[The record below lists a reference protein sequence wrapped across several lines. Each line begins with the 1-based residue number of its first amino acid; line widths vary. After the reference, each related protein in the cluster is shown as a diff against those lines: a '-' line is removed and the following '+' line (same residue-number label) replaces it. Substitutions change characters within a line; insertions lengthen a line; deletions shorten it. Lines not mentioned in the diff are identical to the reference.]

1 MACTRPINGYR
12 SPSGKFF
19 TTPYPGSTFMQVPC
33 GQCVNCRLNHS
44 REWAIRCT
52 HEAQMWDQNCFI
64 TLTYNDENL
73 PEGGTLVRK
82 HLTDFFK
89 RLRKHFTGRTI
100 RYFACGEYGSKLQRP
115 HYHVILF
122 NLDFEDKRLYKH
134 GDFPLY
140 NSDTLSRLWPMGFS
154 VLAGFSFESAAYTAR
169 YCVKKITG
177 QKAESHYNGRTPA
190 AALTLLAVYGLAG
203 FGYIITATYLP
214 LFLSGSLVEFDP
226 VQVWAVFGLAA
237 VPSCFFWHRLV
248 HRYGYSRSFWL
259 NLILQAIGVLLPVIS
274 HNLVLC
280 LASALLVGFTF
291 MGTVTIALPEAR
303 RLAGVVSF
311 NMISAM
317 TAVYGI
323 GQIAGPLV
331 AGELYS
337 LTGSFNPSL
346 VVAALCLFAAGN
358 LVLFS
363 STPIPFLRRTSDE
376 NESADD

>member
-177 QKAESHYNGRTPA
+177 QKAESHYNGRKPEFSAMSLRPGIGYTYFLKYYEDIVNYDKVVSRGGRMSRPPRYYDK
-190 AALTLLAVYGLAG
+190 LLSGCDLELLERNK
-203 FGYIITATYLP
+203 ISRIDNATY
-214 LFLSGSLVEFDP
+214 VDP
-226 VQVWAVFGLAA
+226 W
-237 VPSCFFWHRLV
+237 RLQDLDK
-248 HRYGYSRSFWL
+248 HS
-259 NLILQAIGVLLPVIS
+259 ILKFQK
-274 HNLVLC
+274 
-280 LASALLVGFTF
+280 
-291 MGTVTIALPEAR
+291 
-303 RLAGVVSF
+303 
-311 NMISAM
+311 MIRK
-317 TAVYGI
+317 Y
-323 GQIAGPLV
+323 
-331 AGELYS
+331 
-337 LTGSFNPSL
+337 
-346 VVAALCLFAAGN
+346 
-358 LVLFS
+358 
-363 STPIPFLRRTSDE
+363 E
-376 NESADD
+376 NG